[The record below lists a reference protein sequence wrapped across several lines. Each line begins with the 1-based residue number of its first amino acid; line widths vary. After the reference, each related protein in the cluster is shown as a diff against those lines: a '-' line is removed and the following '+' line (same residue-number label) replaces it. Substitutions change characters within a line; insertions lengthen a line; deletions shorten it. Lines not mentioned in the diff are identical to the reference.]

1 MASFNLTSSIKT
13 KLSFRFGMLIA
24 IFMASVAF
32 TFFTLNKT
40 IYINNEINTV
50 FTPSVKKV
58 QDVKLLISNSKSL
71 ISTWIFVQSDNTNS
85 EKVKLN
91 KLIDS
96 EYPLAKEE
104 LVKLSSYWNA
114 SDKASLD
121 SVFVEVEGLF
131 VEYKKVKT
139 VLSTFDSYNDPM
151 LIFEVTPMMQDQG
164 SISLKF
170 NQIIRDLDKI
180 AVTQVKN
187 SEAAILTMTS
197 LLSRFKILIVLIAIG
212 TIILG
217 VFTTINTVRGLIK
230 PITQV
235 KEALVKMGNGEIS
248 ETKLVVGKDEL
259 GEMSSA
265 LNYLSDGLKDTAAY
279 ADKIGNGDFNAS
291 FKPLS
296 ENDLLGNSLLEM
308 GKKLKVLGEEDRK
321 RNWVTAGL
329 AKFADILR
337 SSSEVSE
344 LSDEIISNIVKYLG
358 ANQGGIFL
366 LKEEGNETVLELTA
380 CYAYERKK
388 FLEKII
394 REGEGLLGQC
404 LLEKDTIYLTE
415 VPNDYIQITSGT
427 GGANPN
433 CIVIQPLIVNDEM
446 VGVIELAS
454 FKVMDKFEMEF
465 IKKLAENIAGVISN
479 VKVNE
484 RTVHL
489 LDEARTAQES
499 MRSQEEELRQ
509 NLEELTATQE
519 EMFRKE
525 QEYLS
530 RIKELESKV
539 S

>member
-1 MASFNLTSSIKT
+1 MASFNLKSSIKT

-24 IFMASVAF
+24 IFMACVGF
-32 TFFTLNKT
+32 TFYTLNKT

-58 QDVKLLISNSKSL
+58 QDMKLMISNSKSL
-71 ISTWIFVQSDNTNS
+71 ISSWIFVQSDNTNAD
-85 EKVKLN
+85 KVKLN
-91 KLIDS
+91 KLMDV
-96 EYPLAKEE
+96 EYLSAKAE
-104 LVKLSSYWNA
+104 LNKLSSYWSPN
-114 SDKASLD
+114 DKASLD
-121 SVFVEVEGLF
+121 SVFQEVEGLF
-131 VEYKKVKT
+131 AEYKKVKT
-139 VLSTFDSYNDPM
+139 VLSTFESYNDPM

-164 SISLKF
+164 AITIKF
-170 NQIIRDLDKI
+170 SEIIKDLDKI
-180 AVTQVKN
+180 AVAQVQN
-187 SEAAILTMTS
+187 SESASSNMT
-197 LLSRFKILIVLIAIG
+197 LLLNSFKAFIIFIAIA
-212 TIILG
+212 TVILG
-217 VFTTINTVRGLIK
+217 VYTTINTVKGIVK
-230 PITQV
+230 PITEV
-235 KEALVKMGNGEIS
+235 KDALVMMGKGEIS
-248 ETKLVVGKDEL
+248 DNKLKVGSDEL
-259 GEMSSA
+259 GEMSAA

-279 ADKIGNGDFNAS
+279 ADKIGNGDFNAT

-337 SSSEVSE
+337 SSSDVKE
-344 LSDEIISNIVKYLG
+344 LSDQIISNIVKYLG

-366 LKEEGNETVLELTA
+366 VKEEKGEVVLELTA

-394 REGEGLLGQC
+394 KEGEGLLGQC

-433 CIVIQPLIVNDEM
+433 CIIIQPLIVNDEM

-454 FKVMDKFEMEF
+454 FKVFDRFEIEF
-465 IKKLAENIAGVISN
+465 IKKLGENIAGVISN

-525 QEYLS
+525 QEYLA
-530 RIKELESKV
+530 RIKELESKI
-539 S
+539 

>member
-1 MASFNLTSSIKT
+1 M
-13 KLSFRFGMLIA
+13 
-24 IFMASVAF
+24 
-32 TFFTLNKT
+32 
-40 IYINNEINTV
+40 
-50 FTPSVKKV
+50 
-58 QDVKLLISNSKSL
+58 
-71 ISTWIFVQSDNTNS
+71 
-85 EKVKLN
+85 
-91 KLIDS
+91 
-96 EYPLAKEE
+96 
-104 LVKLSSYWNA
+104 
-114 SDKASLD
+114 
-121 SVFVEVEGLF
+121 
-131 VEYKKVKT
+131 
-139 VLSTFDSYNDPM
+139 
-151 LIFEVTPMMQDQG
+151 
-164 SISLKF
+164 
-170 NQIIRDLDKI
+170 
-180 AVTQVKN
+180 
-187 SEAAILTMTS
+187 
-197 LLSRFKILIVLIAIG
+197 
-212 TIILG
+212 
-217 VFTTINTVRGLIK
+217 
-230 PITQV
+230 
-235 KEALVKMGNGEIS
+235 
-248 ETKLVVGKDEL
+248 
-259 GEMSSA
+259 
-265 LNYLSDGLKDTAAY
+265 
-279 ADKIGNGDFNAS
+279 
-291 FKPLS
+291 
-296 ENDLLGNSLLEM
+296 
-308 GKKLKVLGEEDRK
+308 
-321 RNWVTAGL
+321 
-329 AKFADILR
+329 
-337 SSSEVSE
+337 
-344 LSDEIISNIVKYLG
+344 
-358 ANQGGIFL
+358 
-366 LKEEGNETVLELTA
+366 KEEGNETVLELTA

>member
-1 MASFNLTSSIKT
+1 MTKFNIQSSIKT
-13 KLSFRFGMLIA
+13 KLSFRFGVLLA

-32 TFFTLNKT
+32 TFFTLNTT
-40 IYINNEINTV
+40 IYTNNEINTV

-58 QDVKLLISNSKSL
+58 QDIKLLISNSKSL
-71 ISTWIFVQSDNTNS
+71 ISSWIFVQSDNNNP

-91 KLIDS
+91 KLIDT

-104 LVKLSSYWNA
+104 LLKLSTNWNVN
-114 SDKASLD
+114 DKASLD
-121 SVFVEVEGLF
+121 SVFLEVESLF
-131 VEYKKVKT
+131 GEYKKVKT

-151 LIFEVTPMMQDQG
+151 LIFEVTPMMQEQG
-164 SISLKF
+164 TISQKF
-170 NQIIRDLDKI
+170 NQIIKDLDKI

-187 SEAAILTMTS
+187 SETAILSMTT
-197 LLSRFKILIVLIAIG
+197 LLNRFKFFIIFIAIG
-212 TIILG
+212 TVILG
-217 VFTTINTVRGLIK
+217 VFITINTVRSLIK
-230 PITQV
+230 PITEV
-235 KEALVKMGNGEIS
+235 KDSLVKMGNGEIS
-248 ETKLVVGKDEL
+248 DTKLVVGKDEL
-259 GEMSSA
+259 GEMSAA

>member
-1 MASFNLTSSIKT
+1 MRKINIQSSIKT
-13 KLSFRFGMLIA
+13 KISFRFGVLIA
-24 IFMASVAF
+24 IFMACVVF

-40 IYINNEINTV
+40 ITTNNEINTV

-58 QDVKLLISNSKSL
+58 QDIKLLISNSKSL
-71 ISTWIFVQSDNTNS
+71 ISSWIFVQSDNTDS
-85 EKVKLN
+85 EKIKLN
-91 KLIDS
+91 KLVDT
-96 EYPLAKEE
+96 EYLLSKEE
-104 LVKLSSYWNA
+104 LLKLSANWNA
-114 SDKASLD
+114 IDKASLD
-121 SVFVEVEGLF
+121 SVFLEIESLF
-131 VEYKKVKT
+131 GEYKKVKT
-139 VLSTFDSYNDPM
+139 VLSTFESYNDPI
-151 LIFEVTPMMQDQG
+151 LIFEVTPMMHEQG

-170 NQIIRDLDKI
+170 NEIIKGLDKI
-180 AVTQVKN
+180 AVSQIKK
-187 SEAAILTMTS
+187 SETAILTMTS
-197 LLSRFKILIVLIAIG
+197 LLNRFKLFIIFIAIG
-212 TIILG
+212 TAILG
-217 VFTTINTVRGLIK
+217 VFITFNTVRGLIK
-230 PITQV
+230 PITEV
-235 KEALVKMGNGEIS
+235 KDALVKMGNGEIS
-248 ETKLVVGKDEL
+248 DTKLTVGKDEL
-259 GEMSSA
+259 GEMSAA
-265 LNYLSDGLKDTAAY
+265 LNYLLDGLKDTAAY
-279 ADKIGNGDFNAS
+279 ADKIGNGDFDAS

-366 LKEEGNETVLELTA
+366 VKEEGNETVLELTA

-415 VPNDYIQITSGT
+415 VPNDYIQIISGT

-433 CIVIQPLIVNDEM
+433 CIVIQPLIVNDEL

-530 RIKELESKV
+530 RIKELESKLN
-539 S
+539 